1 MNGAKL
7 VYHMRR
13 REMSNQ
19 KLAEKVGTS
28 VGYISELRSGKKT
41 SPTIELLIQIADA
54 LEVTVDELV
63 RE

>member
-13 REMSNQ
+13 HNIGNQ
-19 KLAEKVGTS
+19 ELAEKVGVST
-28 VGYISELRSGKKT
+28 GYISGLRTGKKT